1 MDKTDYMR
9 RAIALCQRKMDEGTG
24 GYCATIV
31 VKDGEI
37 IGEGWNDVLQNHD
50 PTGHCEIHAM
60 RAAGQKLGTWDLS
73 GCELYTTWEPCSMC
87 VGAIWWA
94 RIDRVYYANLLT
106 DAEKLGMDIDALKH
120 EVSVGPGERAR
131 PYERLLGEEAF
142 AVVKKWFDETQ
153 PDVI

>member
-1 MDKTDYMR
+1 
-9 RAIALCQRKMDEGTG
+9 
-24 GYCATIV
+24 
-31 VKDGEI
+31 
-37 IGEGWNDVLQNHD
+37 
-50 PTGHCEIHAM
+50 
-60 RAAGQKLGTWDLS
+60 
-73 GCELYTTWEPCSMC
+73 MC